1 MSKDYYAVM
10 GNPVA
15 HSKSPQ
21 IHTLFAAQTAA
32 RLSYE
37 AILVA
42 TDGFN
47 TAVSD
52 FQNSGGKGLNIT
64 VPFKQ
69 EAWHLANKR
78 SDRAKLAG
86 AVNTLIIKNDGEL
99 YGENTDGQ
107 GLVTDLINNHNIEI
121 QSAKILVIG
130 AGGAVR
136 GVLAPL
142 LANNPQTITIV
153 NRTMSRAAEL
163 AQVFSSLGS
172 INVCSFTELAGQN
185 FDLIINGSAASL
197 HGEVPPLPVSIINQD
212 CCCYDMMYGDKP
224 TPFMVWAKEQGA
236 KKTIDGLGMLVEQ
249 AAESFYLWR
258 GIHPA
263 TAEVI
268 AEIRG
273 KL

>member
-10 GNPVA
+10 GHPVA

-32 RLSYE
+32 CLRYE
-37 AILVA
+37 AIFVA

-47 TAVSD
+47 AAVSD
-52 FQNSGGKGLNIT
+52 FQKSGGKGLNIT

-78 SDRAKLAG
+78 SDRAELAG
-86 AVNTLIIKNDGEL
+86 AVNTLIIQDDGEL
-99 YGENTDGQ
+99 YGENTDGK
-107 GLVTDLINNHNIEI
+107 GLVVDLIDNYNIEI
-121 QSAKILVIG
+121 ASAKILVIG

-142 LANNPQTITIV
+142 LACNPETITIV
-153 NRTMSRAAEL
+153 NRTTSRAAEL
-163 AQVFSSLGS
+163 AQAFTSLGS
-172 INVCSFTELAGQN
+172 IKACSFTELAGQN
-185 FDLIINGSAASL
+185 FDLIINGSSASL
-197 HGEVPPLPVSIINQD
+197 HGEVPPLPSNIINQN

-258 GIHPA
+258 GIRPE

-268 AEIRG
+268 TEIRG